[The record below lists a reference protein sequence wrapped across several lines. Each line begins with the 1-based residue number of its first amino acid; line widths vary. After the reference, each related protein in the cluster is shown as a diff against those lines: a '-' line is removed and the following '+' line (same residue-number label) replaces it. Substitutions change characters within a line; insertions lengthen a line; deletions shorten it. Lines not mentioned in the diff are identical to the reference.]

1 MQTSACSLTAHRS
14 TGWPIG
20 GLLLDALTHRDFDAM
35 QRLFDDNI
43 RFRALVPSGPFELN
57 TPEATAA
64 KFRTWFGGPDDFEV
78 LDASLGHVGA
88 KLYARW
94 QVRLSS
100 PGRPM
105 SPASQSSTSS
115 SAAPSKIETLD
126 LLCSGFQRD
135 FQ

>member
-1 MQTSACSLTAHRS
+1 MQTSTCSLTAHRS
-14 TGWPIG
+14 TAWPIG

-43 RFRALVPSGPFELN
+43 RFRALVPSGPFELS

-88 KLYARW
+88 KLYTRW

-100 PGRPM
+100 PGRP
-105 SPASQSSTSS
+105 SDSRVAEQHLFISGTD
-115 SAAPSKIETLD
+115 KIETLD